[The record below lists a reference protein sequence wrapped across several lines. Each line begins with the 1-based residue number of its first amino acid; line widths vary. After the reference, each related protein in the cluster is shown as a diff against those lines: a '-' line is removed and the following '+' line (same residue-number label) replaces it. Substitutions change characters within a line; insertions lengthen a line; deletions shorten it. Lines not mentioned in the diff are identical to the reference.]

1 VSPAILHFEG
11 SKQPRLCPRTLPQVC
26 SDSGRAILGLCPD
39 GRHARDERDGSVIC
53 QGVVVPLEGTISGK
67 APVRQGCRY
76 MLLSR
81 KLLSKCWVLSAFVI
95 VFASAV
101 ASPKHYSG
109 IVHGSLPRFDFAIN
123 EVDTGENNGGKRI
136 TSIEIRSSNKLVQT
150 IRFEDDENAPID
162 FAPGDLVTLEDVDCD
177 GYKDLLVRSLV
188 GVHGDAWY
196 HIYRFNTASHHFIEY
211 APFTTLAYSGVN
223 CHTKLVK
230 TYVNSGAAGCIYE
243 AGWYHW
249 VGGALLP
256 VRIESQ
262 EGGEDGS
269 FQRTIKVW
277 RNGKEVV
284 LSSTSV
290 SANDCHARPGAVGKQ
305 KE

>member
-1 VSPAILHFEG
+1 
-11 SKQPRLCPRTLPQVC
+11 
-26 SDSGRAILGLCPD
+26 
-39 GRHARDERDGSVIC
+39 
-53 QGVVVPLEGTISGK
+53 
-67 APVRQGCRY
+67 
-76 MLLSR
+76 M
-81 KLLSKCWVLSAFVI
+81 
-95 VFASAV
+95 FASAV

-109 IVHGSLPRFDFAIN
+109 IVKSSLPRFDFAIN

-136 TSIEIRSSNKLVQT
+136 TSIEIRRSKELVQT

-177 GYKDLLVRSLV
+177 GYKDLLVKNLV

-196 HIYRFNTASHHFIEY
+196 HLYRFDPPKGQFVEY
-211 APFTTLAYSGVN
+211 VPFTELAYGGVN

-249 VGGALLP
+249 VNGELLP

-262 EGGEDGS
+262 DGGENGS

-277 RNGKEVV
+277 RKGKEIV
-284 LSSTSV
+284 LSTKSV
-290 SANDCHARPGAVGKQ
+290 SVDDCHAPNRAVGKQ
-305 KE
+305 